1 MFRFGLKTKLVAGFG
16 TLLTFLVLLGG
27 SSYYAVQRVADVTEA
42 ANSSLQERQLAAMSE
57 NAFRRTV
64 RAANDHIFN
73 GDAASLKRY
82 QTEREETR
90 ARLAELRNTLTS
102 DQTLTL
108 LDAFRNAGER
118 ALRLDDRAIALRRA
132 SRTYEA
138 TTLAFGPEME
148 ESMRAMA
155 EAAAQLE
162 TIEGQVAQDNLSVEH
177 QMQRRANHITI
188 TLVSLGLV
196 LGLLT
201 TALIGRS
208 ITVGI
213 SRMLVMIQQVAER
226 NLTIED
232 IETGTD
238 DEIGKA
244 CLALNQMKNNLC
256 EMIVAIVAT
265 AERVASASEEIAV
278 STTRSAESAETQS
291 RQADQVSGAIEELAV
306 TVQLV
311 EEHSRK
317 AGATSLKSAE
327 VARAGA
333 SVMDETLSAI
343 RHIASSSRNNA
354 VRVTDLGAS
363 SLQITKIVGVIQDI
377 ADQTNLLALNAA
389 IEAARAGEQG
399 RGFAV
404 VADEVRKLAERTTS
418 ATKEISVTVKS
429 IQSETQN
436 AVDAMERESRDVEEG
451 VGKTAAS
458 GAVLKEIMQ
467 MSAEVDSAITQIT
480 DAARTQLTAADQVR
494 SSIHEISNL
503 VRGSSASAQETA
515 SACSDLSR
523 LAANLRQ
530 MVNRFT
536 LPSRGARN
544 GPADRAPQTSARP
557 RAAAAGQ

>member
-16 TLLTFLVLLGG
+16 TLLTLLVLLGA
-27 SSYYAVQRVADVTEA
+27 SSYYSVLRVAAATEA
-42 ANSSLQERQLAAMSE
+42 ANSSLQEKHLAAMSE
-57 NAFRRTV
+57 NALRRAI

-82 QTEREETR
+82 QAEKEDTQ
-90 ARLAELRNTLTS
+90 ARLSELRTILTS
-102 DQTLTL
+102 DQTVTL
-108 LDAFRNAGER
+108 LDAFRNGGER
-118 ALRLDDRAIALRRA
+118 ALRLEDRAIALRKA

-148 ESMRAMA
+148 EAMRATA
-155 EAAAQLE
+155 EASGQLA
-162 TIEGQVAQDNLSVEH
+162 TIEGQVAQDNLAVEH
-177 QMQRRANHITI
+177 QMQQRANHITI
-188 TLVSLGLV
+188 TLVSMGLV
-196 LGLLT
+196 LGLVT

-226 NLTIED
+226 NLAIED
-232 IETGTD
+232 IEAGSD

-256 EMIVAIVAT
+256 EMIVAIAAT
-265 AERVASASEEIAV
+265 AERVASASEQIAV
-278 STTRSAESAETQS
+278 STGRSAESAATQTQ
-291 RQADQVSGAIEELAV
+291 QADQIAGAIEELAV

-317 AGATSLKSAE
+317 AGAMSLKSAE
-327 VARAGA
+327 VARAGGD
-333 SVMDETLSAI
+333 VVDETLSAI
-343 RHIASSSRNNA
+343 RHIATSSRDNA
-354 VRVTDLGAS
+354 LRVTDLGTS
-363 SLQITKIVGVIQDI
+363 SRQITKIVAVIQDI

-418 ATKEISVTVKS
+418 ATKEIAVTVKS
-429 IQSETQN
+429 IQSETQS
-436 AVDAMERESRDVEEG
+436 AVDAMEHESRDVEAG
-451 VGKTAAS
+451 VERTAAS

-480 DAARTQLTAADQVR
+480 DAARTQLDAASQAG
-494 SSIHEISNL
+494 SSIQQISNL
-503 VRGSSASAQETA
+503 VRESSASARETA
-515 SACSDLSR
+515 SACNDLSR

-536 LPSRGARN
+536 LPSHGGRKSPPQRATQSSA
-544 GPADRAPQTSARP
+544 PA

>member
-1 MFRFGLKTKLVAGFG
+1 MSRFGLKTKLVAGFG
-16 TLLTFLVLLGG
+16 TLLTLLVLLGA
-27 SSYYAVQRVADVTEA
+27 SSYYAVLRVAVATEA
-42 ANSSLQERQLAAMSE
+42 ANSSLQEKHLAAMTE
-57 NAFRRTV
+57 NAFL
-64 RAANDHIFN
+64 RAIRLANDQIFN
-73 GDAASLKRY
+73 GDAVSLRRY
-82 QTEREETR
+82 ETEKAETR
-90 ARLAELRNTLTS
+90 ARLSELKRTLTS
-102 DQTLTL
+102 DKALALLTSL
-108 LDAFRNAGER
+108 QNAGEH
-118 ALRLDDRAIALRRA
+118 ALRMDDKAIALRRA
-132 SRTYEA
+132 SRSYEA
-138 TTLAFGPEME
+138 TTLAFSPEME
-148 ESMRAMA
+148 AAMRDITN
-155 EAAAQLE
+155 AATQLE
-162 TIEGQVAQDNLSVEH
+162 TVEDQLAQDSLAVEH
-177 QMQRRANHITI
+177 QMQQRANHITI

-213 SRMLVMIQQVAER
+213 SRMLIMIQQVAER

-256 EMIVAIVAT
+256 EMIVAIAAT

-317 AGATSLKSAE
+317 AGAMSLKSAE

-333 SVMDETLSAI
+333 DVVDETLSAI
-343 RHIASSSRNNA
+343 RHIASSSRDNA

-363 SLQITKIVGVIQDI
+363 SRQITKIVAVIQDI

-418 ATKEISVTVKS
+418 ATEEISVTVKS

-436 AVDAMERESRDVEEG
+436 AVDAMEHESRDVEAG
-451 VGKTAAS
+451 VEKTAAS

-480 DAARTQLTAADQVR
+480 DAARTQLDAASQAG
-494 SSIHEISNL
+494 SSIQQISNL
-503 VRGSSASAQETA
+503 VRESSASAQETA
-515 SACSDLSR
+515 SACNDLSR

-536 LPSRGARN
+536 LPSHGARKS
-544 GPADRAPQTSARP
+544 PPHRAPHTSPHA